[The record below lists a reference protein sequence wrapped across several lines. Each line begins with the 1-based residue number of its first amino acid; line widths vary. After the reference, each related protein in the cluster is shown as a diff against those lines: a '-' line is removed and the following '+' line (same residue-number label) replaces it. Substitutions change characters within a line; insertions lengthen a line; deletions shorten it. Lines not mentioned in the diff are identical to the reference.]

1 MYLSIRQLVPWIA
14 TLSFLSASPVFAIGD
29 SGGGACS
36 PIDPTLARAA
46 KDDSAEALA
55 ALVEYKLDERLEGL
69 YKTDLDDI
77 RRQGIA
83 EWRRTTKVNIL
94 IHPSPGA
101 CSDFV
106 FLWYAVNYGNISATK
121 FLLSLGADAMTWS
134 RSSYNNYRSLFPNY
148 FLDCG
153 RWAGRPK
160 ELKSEFRAEYLS
172 RIRATYRL
180 LAAQAERSD
189 GPARLREV
197 LLLATN
203 EPSCQREDGFYKE
216 LMLEL
221 IDKSSRRELGP

>member
-1 MYLSIRQLVPWIA
+1 MYRTIRQLVPWIA
-14 TLSFLSASPVFAIGD
+14 ALFFLSASPVFAIGD
-29 SGGGACS
+29 SAGGCF
-36 PIDPTLARAA
+36 PIDTTIARAV
-46 KDDSAEALA
+46 KYDSAEELA

-69 YKTDLDDI
+69 YESDLDDI

-83 EWRRTTKVNIL
+83 EWRRQTKVNIL

-106 FLWYAVNYGNISATK
+106 FLWYAVNYGNISATN

-134 RSSYNNYRSLFPNY
+134 RSSYKNLKSFFPNY

-153 RWAGRPK
+153 RWAGQPK

-172 RIRATYRL
+172 RIRTTYGL
-180 LAAQAERSD
+180 LAAQAEKSD
-189 GPARLREV
+189 GAARLREV
-197 LLLATN
+197 LLQASN

-221 IDKSSRRELGP
+221 IDKSGRRELRP